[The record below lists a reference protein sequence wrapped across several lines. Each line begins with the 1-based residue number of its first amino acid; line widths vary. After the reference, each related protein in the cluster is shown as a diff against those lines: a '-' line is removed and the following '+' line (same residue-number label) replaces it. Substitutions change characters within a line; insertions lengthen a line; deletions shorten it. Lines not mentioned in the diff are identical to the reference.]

1 MATNNIHTIPIPIP
15 TGYGDGEGLFEV
27 RIYVENGS
35 PVYATI
41 NWSSQSPNGQGITS
55 TDSQSL
61 EYGPPFIF
69 TFSSLYEDMR
79 EQVFVVNVIDEGSR
93 LDLNG
98 RVFSISDWKI
108 KDGECHLR
116 NVTNSNA
123 YSGALFAGFFD

>member
-1 MATNNIHTIPIPIP
+1 MATNNIHTIPIP
-15 TGYGDGEGLFEV
+15 TGYGEGLFEV
-27 RIYVENGS
+27 RIYVKNNR
-35 PVYATI
+35 PDYATI
-41 NWSSQSPNGQGITS
+41 NWSSQSPNGQGITP

-61 EYGPPFIF
+61 QYGPPFIF
-69 TFSSLYEDMR
+69 TFSSLYEEMR
-79 EQVFVVNVIDEGSR
+79 ERVFVVNVTDNGSS